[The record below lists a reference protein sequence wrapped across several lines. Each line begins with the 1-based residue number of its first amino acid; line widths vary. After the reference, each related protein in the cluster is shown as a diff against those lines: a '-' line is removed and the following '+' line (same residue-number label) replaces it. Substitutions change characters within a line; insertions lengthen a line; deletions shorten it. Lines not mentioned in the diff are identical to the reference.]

1 MTLPVGSKA
10 GLEGRLFTRPACRP
24 PVDRLDAAGARA
36 ERLRSYR
43 YKTVEHIL
51 IHQQD
56 RLPLD
61 DPPSARPALPHKNV
75 RGAAFYAEQ
84 ETYADPSHD

>member
-1 MTLPVGSKA
+1 M
-10 GLEGRLFTRPACRP
+10 
-24 PVDRLDAAGARA
+24 
-36 ERLRSYR
+36 
-43 YKTVEHIL
+43 
-51 IHQQD
+51 HQQD

-61 DPPSARPALPHKNV
+61 DPPPARPALTHENV